1 MTKFVIF
8 VDGSNLFGSLK
19 TLNSW
24 VNEYDKFFNFI
35 LKKSLE
41 VWKPSIISESEG
53 VRLIRILWYVV
64 GTIDNWDLSDP
75 NVEKTIFEWYK
86 KDVELSREYI
96 NLARAQGKTEN
107 IEQEAW
113 AICFSKIKSWYSGKK
128 SNIEKQKEF
137 YFGVSSATDFIDI
150 IQCGHLK
157 VDILHRNLAEKG
169 LDTFLAVD
177 MVSLV
182 DTYDVALVV
191 SGDADSIP
199 SIQRIKQ
206 KGKHVGV
213 IEFIKGHPPEKKGR
227 ESSSKL
233 KALADFVVPIYETD
247 LLREN
252 IVGAK
257 QQHSF

>member
-1 MTKFVIF
+1 MTKFAIF

-19 TLNSW
+19 TLNCSIA
-24 VNEYDKFFNFI
+24 EYDKFFNFI
-35 LKKSLE
+35 LKKAFE
-41 VWKPSIISESEG
+41 VWGSSVIKGSEDARL
-53 VRLIRILWYVV
+53 VRTLWYVV
-64 GTIDNWDLSDP
+64 GTIDGWDLSDER
-75 NVEKTIFEWYK
+75 VKKQIFEWYK
-86 KDVELSREYI
+86 KDTDVYRSSM
-96 NLARAQGKTEN
+96 NLQKVQGGIKDLEIEAWNTFYLDIKNWYETKKEN
-107 IEQEAW
+107 ID
-113 AICFSKIKSWYSGKK
+113 
-128 SNIEKQKEF
+128 KQKEF
-137 YFGVSSATDFIDI
+137 YFGVSSGTDFIDI

-157 VDILHRNLAEKG
+157 VDILHKSLVEKG

-182 DTYDVALVV
+182 ETYDVALVV

-199 SIQRIKQ
+199 SIQRIQQ

-252 IVGAK
+252 IAVGR
-257 QQHSF
+257 Q